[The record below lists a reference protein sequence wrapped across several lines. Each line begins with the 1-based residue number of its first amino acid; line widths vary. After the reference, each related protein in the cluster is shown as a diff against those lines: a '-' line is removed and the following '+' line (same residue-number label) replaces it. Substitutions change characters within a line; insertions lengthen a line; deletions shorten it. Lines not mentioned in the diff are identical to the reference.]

1 MPEEGPMLKVPA
13 PWPWAFIQGKTGYLG
28 QLDDARGGPDVEG
41 AGPLALGL
49 QGVPDLAVS
58 KGFSLHCKQ
67 GG

>member
-1 MPEEGPMLKVPA
+1 MPA
-13 PWPWAFIQGKTGYLG
+13 PWPWAFSLDKTEYLG
-28 QLDDARGGPDVEG
+28 QLDDARGGSDVEG

-58 KGFSLHCKQ
+58 KGFGLHYKQ